1 MKHGVQ
7 NEVGYAYS
15 SNESKSYLIT
25 TLHLLFI
32 WLSGSWWREERG
44 PKRRTAQMGKKPE
57 FCSFNTR
64 LLSHMQRQVS
74 QTGEEQEWR
83 QPSKYKQKVK
93 QYVLARKR
101 NKNPN

>member
-25 TLHLLFI
+25 TLHLLFEVDG
-32 WLSGSWWREERG
+32 WEDPNAGQHRWV
-44 PKRRTAQMGKKPE
+44 KNHE

-74 QTGEEQEWR
+74 QTGEEQDWR

-93 QYVLARKR
+93 QYVLARKT